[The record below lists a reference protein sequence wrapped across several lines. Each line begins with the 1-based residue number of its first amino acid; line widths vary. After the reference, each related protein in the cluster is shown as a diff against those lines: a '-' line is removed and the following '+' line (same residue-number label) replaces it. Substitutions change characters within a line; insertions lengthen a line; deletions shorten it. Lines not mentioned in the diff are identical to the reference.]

1 MAGSASPR
9 RTTSSASSARRG
21 STRWRRSRP
30 ISSSHT
36 SPSTCS
42 ACRAPTEVPMAD
54 IDVRIEEQV
63 GIITINRPQRRNS
76 MTLAMW
82 HELARIFGAL
92 GEDPYVRSVILT
104 GAGAHFCAGADIS
117 EFAQLRSTVEQG
129 HAYDKAVDD
138 VCDAIAAVAKPTIA
152 AVRGFCIGGGSGLA
166 MACDFRFAEP
176 DAQFGIPAARL
187 SIVYGMRETQNLLA
201 LVGLA
206 NAKRILFSAE
216 RFGAE
221 EAMRIGFID
230 RIADDPLAAATEFA
244 GVMARNAPLSI
255 AGAKAILT
263 GLAMGEGALDPE
275 HARAIVERAFG
286 SEDYREGQRAFLEK
300 RQPLFKGR

>member
-1 MAGSASPR
+1 
-9 RTTSSASSARRG
+9 
-21 STRWRRSRP
+21 
-30 ISSSHT
+30 
-36 SPSTCS
+36 
-42 ACRAPTEVPMAD
+42 MAD
-54 IDVRIEEQV
+54 IEVRIEEQI
-63 GIITINRPQRRNS
+63 GIVTINRPSRRNS

-82 HELARIFGAL
+82 RELARIFGAF
-92 GEDPYVRSVILT
+92 GEDEGVRGIILT
-104 GAGAHFCAGADIS
+104 GEGEHFCAGADIS
-117 EFAQLRSTVEQG
+117 EFAQLRATVEQG

-176 DAQFGIPAARL
+176 GAAVGIPAARL

-221 EAMRIGFID
+221 EALRIGFID
-230 RIADDPLAAATEFA
+230 RIEGDPLAAAQEFA
-244 GVMARNAPLSI
+244 ATMARNAPLSI

-263 GLAMGEGALDPE
+263 GLAMGEGALDPA
-275 HARAIVERAFG
+275 HARAIVERAFM
-286 SEDYREGQRAFLEK
+286 SDDYREGQRAFLEK
-300 RQPLFKGR
+300 RLPVFKGR

>member
-1 MAGSASPR
+1 MS
-9 RTTSSASSARRG
+9 
-21 STRWRRSRP
+21 
-30 ISSSHT
+30 
-36 SPSTCS
+36 
-42 ACRAPTEVPMAD
+42 D
-54 IDVRIEEQV
+54 IEVRIEDRV
-63 GIITINRPQRRNS
+63 GIITMNRPERRNA
-76 MTLAMW
+76 MKLEMW
-82 HELARIFGAL
+82 HELARLFGAFA
-92 GEDPYVRSVILT
+92 EDEDVRGVILT
-104 GAGAHFCAGADIS
+104 GAGEHFCAGADIS
-117 EFAQLRSTVEQG
+117 EFAKLRDTIEQG

-138 VCDAIAAVAKPTIA
+138 CCDAIAALAKPTIA

-176 DAQFGIPAARL
+176 GASFGIPAARL

-216 RFGAE
+216 RLGTE

-230 RIADDPLAAATEFA
+230 RIAPDPLAAAKEFA
-244 GVMARNAPLSI
+244 AVMAKNAPLSI

-275 HARAIVERAFG
+275 HARAAVERAFE
-286 SEDYREGQRAFLEK
+286 SDDYREGQRAFLEK
-300 RQPLFKGR
+300 RQPVFKGR

>member
-1 MAGSASPR
+1 MSD
-9 RTTSSASSARRG
+9 
-21 STRWRRSRP
+21 
-30 ISSSHT
+30 I
-36 SPSTCS
+36 
-42 ACRAPTEVPMAD
+42 EVRVED
-54 IDVRIEEQV
+54 QV
-63 GIITINRPQRRNS
+63 GIITINRPQRRNCMS
-76 MTLAMW
+76 LAMW
-82 HELARIFGAL
+82 HELARLFGAL
-92 GEDPYVRSVILT
+92 GEDEAVRGIILT
-104 GAGAHFCAGADIS
+104 GAGEHFCAGADIS
-117 EFAQLRSTVEQG
+117 EFATLRATVEQG

-176 DAQFGIPAARL
+176 AAQFGIPAARL

-230 RIADDPLAAATEFA
+230 RIDADPLNAASEFA
-244 GVMARNAPLSI
+244 AVMARNAPLSI

-263 GLAMGEGALDPE
+263 GLAMGEGALDPT
-275 HARAIVERAFG
+275 HALAIVERAFQ
-286 SEDYREGQRAFLEK
+286 SDDYREGQRAFLEK
-300 RQPLFKGR
+300 RLPVFKGH